1 MLPFPLENRIVM
13 KRVVTLFIALLTLL
27 TVMAAQARK
36 KTPTGGVPD
45 FAYPEKVLVTAQK
58 DLTAALKSGNG
69 EATVNAFVRKAKSA
83 VSADSL
89 KSVISRIDGI
99 RLSSTDPA
107 VKSMLALI
115 EADIY
120 NDIYQNDSF
129 VIDRRSTVAGLAG
142 DDYNLW
148 SKQQF
153 EAKIRTLLSDAL
165 SDRDALMAIPL
176 GA

>member
-1 MLPFPLENRIVM
+1 
-13 KRVVTLFIALLTLL
+13 
-27 TVMAAQARK
+27 MAAQARK

-69 EATVNAFVRKAKSA
+69 EATVNALVRYGLAKSA

-115 EADIY
+115 EAD
-120 NDIYQNDSF
+120 
-129 VIDRRSTVAGLAG
+129 
-142 DDYNLW
+142 
-148 SKQQF
+148 
-153 EAKIRTLLSDAL
+153 LS
-165 SDRDALMAIPL
+165 
-176 GA
+176 